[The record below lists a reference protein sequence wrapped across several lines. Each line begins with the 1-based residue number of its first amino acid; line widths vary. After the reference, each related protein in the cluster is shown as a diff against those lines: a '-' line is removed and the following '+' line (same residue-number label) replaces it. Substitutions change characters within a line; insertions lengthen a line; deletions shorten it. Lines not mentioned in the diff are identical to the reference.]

1 MANSTKKITLLAV
14 GYLLGKSK
22 GMKSVLLIAGGV
34 AYGRLMTQR
43 GGDDESNESIV
54 SKFSNSPELQRVTS
68 GLAEATR
75 GAFSATAAK
84 GLESL
89 NENLQNRTAALRE
102 DDEQSGESGNEAES
116 DKAESEE
123 AAESEDSEQ
132 PSTDDEAAESGGR

>member
-68 GLAEATR
+68 GLAEAAR